1 MDFDYSPKTKELQA
15 RLQRFMDE
23 YIYPNEATYWSELE
37 ANTQAGKRW
46 SHLHFL
52 DALKDKAKEQGLW
65 NLFLPK
71 DTAEIAGVDGAGLT
85 NQEYAPLAEIMGGYS
100 HQGQSRRQG

>member
-15 RLQRFMDE
+15 RLLRFMDE
-23 YIYPNEATYWSELE
+23 HIYPNESTFHHELE

-46 SHLHFL
+46 TPLNVIEG
-52 DALKDKAKEQGLW
+52 LKEKAKEQDLW

-71 DTAEIAGVDGAGLT
+71 DTAEIAGVKGAGLT
-85 NQEYAPLAEIMGGYS
+85 NQEYAPLAEIMGRVG
-100 HQGQSRRQG
+100 